1 MKPWIVWVQ
10 GSDGSRRWAT
20 IQASSARDAR
30 DRIQGAGLNY
40 IPLGVYETLDIA
52 ESSKPDELAN
62 IQAQSGTSFGTLPM
76 MPAFGNGGGGGGG
89 GFTPPDITDVEVD
102 PERYEFGP
110 SYLRALRGRG
120 FNVGPGGGLLGA
132 QIREA
137 QEPLFARYYG
147 STALNP
153 GSGADAALTPDSDFR
168 GSFADF
174 IANQQGQNLLG
185 RGGAQQARGL
195 LNKAMGFTSF
205 GQDQLPSLLAGSF
218 LNPTTTQE
226 GMNLANIAREAGRQ
240 RFGSLARFLPS
251 AWDLSQDYLSQD
263 RPQEGTFANFLNRR
277 IFG

>member
-20 IQASSARDAR
+20 IQASSASDAR
-30 DRIQGAGLNY
+30 NRIQLSGLNY
-40 IPLGVYETLDIA
+40 IPLGVFADIDIA
-52 ESSKPDELAN
+52 ESTKPDELAN

-76 MPAFGNGGGGGGG
+76 MPAFGGGGNGNGNGD
-89 GFTPPDITDVEVD
+89 GFTGPDITTEPD

-110 SYLRALRGRG
+110 SYLRALRQRG
-120 FNVGPGGGLLGA
+120 FNVGPGGGLLGS

-137 QEPLFARYYG
+137 QEPLFSRFYG
-147 STALNP
+147 STVLTP
-153 GSGADAALTPDSDFR
+153 GSEVDPKQDEI
-168 GSFADF
+168 SFANF

-185 RGGAQQARGL
+185 RGGAQQARNL

-218 LNPTTTQE
+218 LNPATTEQ
-226 GMNLANIAREAGRQ
+226 GVNLANIAREAGRQ
-240 RFGSLARFLPS
+240 RFGSLARYLPS

-263 RPQEGTFANFLNRR
+263 RPQQTTFANFLNRR